1 MVEAVETLGVLAEVT
16 QLQNDQG
23 QIQLS
28 ALWREGLL
36 WHRAG

>member
-28 ALWREGLL
+28 ALRCEGPR